1 MIDRG
6 SMNQEFETKHST
18 IIVGAGSGVGLA
30 VARRFAQTGG
40 AIGLIA
46 RNPDHLAALETTLRA
61 EGVNVASAAVDA
73 TNPDHLSSAIRG
85 LTRRLG
91 PVGVLCYSPLPD
103 IHLIKPVLQTG
114 AHDFMA
120 SLALSVGG
128 AATAVA
134 EVVPAMIDRGYGS
147 LLFTTGSGAVR
158 PTASRAASAIATT
171 AETAYINLL
180 HEELTPAGVRVAQLV
195 VVGRIA
201 DGGVHEPVQVAD
213 ALWAVHDTAG
223 DPVTVLA

>member
-1 MIDRG
+1 
-6 SMNQEFETKHST
+6 MNQESGTRYST

-30 VARRFAQTGG
+30 VARRFSQTGG
-40 AIGLIA
+40 SIGLIA

-61 EGVNVASAAVDA
+61 EGVNVASAAADA
-73 TNPDHLSSAIRG
+73 TNPDQLGPAVRG
-85 LTRRLG
+85 LTGRLG
-91 PVGVLCYSPLPD
+91 SVGVLCYSPLPAID
-103 IHLIKPVLQTG
+103 LIKPVLETG
-114 AHDFMA
+114 AHDFMN

-128 AATAVA
+128 AVTAVA
-134 EVVPAMIDRGYGS
+134 EVVPAMLRRGCGS
-147 LLFTTGSGAVR
+147 ILFVTGSGAVH
-158 PTASRAASAIATT
+158 PTAGRAASAVATM

-195 VVGRIA
+195 VVGQIA

-213 ALWAVHDTAG
+213 ELWAVHDTAG